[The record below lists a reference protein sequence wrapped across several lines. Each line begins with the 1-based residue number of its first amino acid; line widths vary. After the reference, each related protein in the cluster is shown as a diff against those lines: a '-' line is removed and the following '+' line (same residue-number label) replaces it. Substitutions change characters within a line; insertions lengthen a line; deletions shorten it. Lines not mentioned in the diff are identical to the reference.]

1 MSNFSVS
8 AVFVDSLAPFAA
20 RPSASTM
27 MRKFVSHIYMEAALL
42 GLKCLQDSY

>member
-1 MSNFSVS
+1 MSNFTVS
-8 AVFVDSLAPFAA
+8 AVFVDNLAQFGA

-42 GLKCLQDSY
+42 RLKCLQER